1 LNVFPSE
8 REGLPVN
15 LMESLAMGVPVV
27 TVNSRG
33 CREVVRHE
41 VDGIM
46 LDDYKTSRL
55 VQAMTDLQNDRA
67 KLQRFS
73 EASLQGRE
81 RFDRK
86 YFIKDQFEIFARLTG
101 KEV

>member
-1 LNVFPSE
+1 
-8 REGLPVN
+8 
-15 LMESLAMGVPVV
+15 
-27 TVNSRG
+27 
-33 CREVVRHE
+33 VVRHE

-46 LDDYKTSRL
+46 LGDYKTSRL

-67 KLQRFS
+67 KLRRFS
-73 EASLQGRE
+73 EASLQGRD

-86 YFIKDQFEIFARLTG
+86 YFVKDQFEIFARLTG